1 MWNHTQYAELEQVL
15 DKGLEFD
22 EFGGRVARCQKR
34 VSQYYRDDGT
44 SVRRCLRPWERL
56 PACRESW
63 QAGNLSHDHLG
74 ERPDFASPQTSEVS
88 EDFGSLAVS
97 FHGPIALR
105 LQSNP
110 ARTATL
116 GRLTATGVTRSALAK
131 SVGHAGSP
139 HGTDQNGGLA
149 RTGWGHRVRPDP
161 DGVRGPI
168 RTAKD
173 CADHGSDPCG
183 PTPTTHGWG

>member
-1 MWNHTQYAELEQVL
+1 MTGAKHHDIYAHGCLRTAVFVAQTVNIVLLFMRSLIGHVESYAEFEQVL

-44 SVRRCLRPWERL
+44 SVRRCLRPWDRL

-74 ERPDFASPQTSEVS
+74 ERPDFASPQTYEVS

-97 FHGPIALR
+97 FHWP
-105 LQSNP
+105 
-110 ARTATL
+110 
-116 GRLTATGVTRSALAK
+116 LT
-131 SVGHAGSP
+131 
-139 HGTDQNGGLA
+139 
-149 RTGWGHRVRPDP
+149 
-161 DGVRGPI
+161 
-168 RTAKD
+168 
-173 CADHGSDPCG
+173 
-183 PTPTTHGWG
+183 